1 MKNSVNDCYLLVW
14 EFPSFSMIFFDKL
27 ASYVK
32 FLGNKKQMTKSFP
45 AKLQSSTQKFKI

>member
-32 FLGNKKQMTKSFP
+32 FLGNKKQMTIISSKTAIFD
-45 AKLQSSTQKFKI
+45 AKI